1 MSRKNSNKNSVLQ
14 FPNLK
19 KILNVKDTYRHRGLR
34 RMLIESLRK
43 KGIQNDRILD
53 VMASIPRHFFME
65 KAFEEQAYQDIA
77 FPIGYEQ
84 TISQPYT
91 VALMT
96 DLLQIE
102 KRHKVLEIGTG
113 SGYQA
118 AILARLG
125 ARVYTIERQ
134 EDLFIRTQQLL
145 SHLGYPQI
153 RMYWR
158 DGYKGLPE
166 FAPFD
171 RIIVTAGTPEYPEL
185 LAQQLK
191 ENGIMVVPI
200 GKEEQKMHRITRQ
213 EGSTFRDEILVSC
226 KFVPFLKGKV
236 SSKND

>member
-1 MSRKNSNKNSVLQ
+1 M
-14 FPNLK
+14 
-19 KILNVKDTYRHRGLR
+19 KDTYRHRGLR

-43 KGIQNDRILD
+43 KGIHNDQVLD
-53 VMASIPRHFFME
+53 AMTTIPRHFFID
-65 KAFEEQAYQDIA
+65 KAFEEKAYQDIA
-77 FPIGYEQ
+77 FPIGNEQ

-118 AILARLG
+118 TILAKLG

-134 EDLFIRTQQLL
+134 EELFNRTQQLL

-171 RIIVTAGTPEYPEL
+171 RIIVTAGAPEYPEL

-200 GKEEQKMHRITRQ
+200 GKEEQTMHRITRL
-213 EGSTFRDEILVSC
+213 EGNNFKDETLVSC
-226 KFVPFLKGKV
+226 KFVPFLKGRV
-236 SSKND
+236 SSKTD